1 MNCPNCHNR
10 KSRIVDTR
18 SPRRRHECLNCR
30 TRWSTTEVIL
40 PSTIAATK
48 RPFLRDN
55 RTWLEKIHAKLSA
68 V

>member
-40 PSTIAATK
+40 PSTIATV
-48 RPFLRDN
+48 RDT